1 MISVKNKEPQI
12 YYGSKTIKEVYKGS
26 TKIYPS
32 INQQAIMD
40 SLVCW
45 YDPGKQQCTNE
56 SMVANPV
63 LTDLS
68 GNGHDI
74 TCYNFGWSGMSG
86 IGGYMSD
93 FTKGYFYPTTKNE
106 SFDYLTPIKFHFVK
120 SFNTSGDIWKLK
132 YIGGKIK
139 LNVTGIPD
147 DANFRIGTLK
157 NTINLQ
163 NGINIL
169 DISSV
174 VDADSTYGFSL
185 SRTGECDITVEQL
198 PLYPN
203 ALVSDGVDDYAMV
216 EGLPILDDFT
226 IVAKRNYISG
236 DLYSSIA
243 SKFKNVSY
251 AYDGAFVFES
261 KIRGDINNISSA
273 KSFGEITRVS
283 NIPSEISYMTPT
295 SYNGTSINRGSETDG
310 DVLTLLRLR
319 LENYYMAAALYSFL
333 LFDRTLT
340 TAEIEWVKK
349 NMIESNDDAAEWYGV
364 EFYTTS
370 PNPDCIRI
378 GNPNLHRTLPVH
390 SLMRGCLLNDDG
402 SVNKYLDASTW
413 ESETRDGSQGQVM
426 VEVPDHY
433 MRFETDGNIQRVKL
447 STVPIAG
454 YRHIKKYYVSAYEAT
469 VQRSTT
475 MLCSVV
481 NMDADYRGGNNNA
494 ELDGTS
500 ATFLGKPATSISRT
514 NFRNYAR
521 KRKEGSSEWNCMTY
535 DIQKDLFWLFVIEY
549 ATLNTQK
556 AFNEALTADG
566 YHQGGLGPGVTEIDY
581 TKWGDFNGRHPF
593 IPCGHSDSLGNK
605 TGVVDYTMPTEY
617 DAASVKVCKVPRYR
631 GIENPFGHIWQWT
644 EGINVRISPNT
655 EDGGDGLSKVFVCS
669 DPSQFSDTGY
679 EGYQYVGDEAR
690 TEAYVKEVI
699 FGEGGEIMP
708 LVVGGSSTTFFP
720 DFHYTNIPKAETL
733 RGVVFGGLAYNGA
746 YAGFVYA
753 RSDYAPSASTAYFGS
768 RLCFIPAQRS
778 DTPRRLAPFG
788 KVAGQTGRFLYII

>member
-1 MISVKNKEPQI
+1 MAE
-12 YYGSKTIKEVYKGS
+12 IKIQGE
-26 TKIYPS
+26 T
-32 INQQAIMD
+32 INQRPEKTQLDGTEALLLQD
-40 SLVCW
+40 TEGTKHAKASTLKTFV
-45 YDPGKQQCTNE
+45 Q
-56 SMVANPV
+56 
-63 LTDLS
+63 TDLS
-68 GNGHDI
+68 GYI
-74 TCYNFGWSGMSG
+74 TEERLAQALEGYVTKEELDNLNIENLVMYG
-86 IGGYMSD
+86 IERD
-93 FTKGYFYPTTKNE
+93 KT
-106 SFDYLTPIKFHFVK
+106 V
-120 SFNTSGDIWKLK
+120 
-132 YIGGKIK
+132 
-139 LNVTGIPD
+139 
-147 DANFRIGTLK
+147 
-157 NTINLQ
+157 
-163 NGINIL
+163 
-169 DISSV
+169 SS
-174 VDADSTYGFSL
+174 
-185 SRTGECDITVEQL
+185 
-198 PLYPN
+198 
-203 ALVSDGVDDYAMV
+203 
-216 EGLPILDDFT
+216 
-226 IVAKRNYISG
+226 
-236 DLYSSIA
+236 
-243 SKFKNVSY
+243 
-251 AYDGAFVFES
+251 
-261 KIRGDINNISSA
+261 
-273 KSFGEITRVS
+273 
-283 NIPSEISYMTPT
+283 
-295 SYNGTSINRGSETDG
+295 
-310 DVLTLLRLR
+310 
-319 LENYYMAAALYSFL
+319 
-333 LFDRTLT
+333 
-340 TAEIEWVKK
+340 
-349 NMIESNDDAAEWYGV
+349 
-364 EFYTTS
+364 
-370 PNPDCIRI
+370 PDCTRI

-581 TKWGDFNGRHPF
+581 TKWGDFNGRYPF

-617 DAASVKVCKVPRYR
+617 DADSVKVFKVPRYR

-644 EGINVRISPNT
+644 EGINVRISPTT

-733 RGVVFGGLAYNGA
+733 RGVLFGGIASSGA
-746 YAGFVYA
+746 GAGFVFAY
-753 RSDYAPSASTAYFGS
+753 SNSAPSYTGANIGS
-768 RLCFIPAQRS
+768 RLCFIPA
-778 DTPRRLAPFG
+778 
-788 KVAGQTGRFLYII
+788 

>member
-1 MISVKNKEPQI
+1 MAEIQI
-12 YYGSKTIKEVYKGS
+12 QGET
-26 TKIYPS
+26 
-32 INQQAIMD
+32 INQRPEKTQLDGTEALLLQD
-40 SLVCW
+40 TEGTKHAKASTLKTFVQ
-45 YDPGKQQCTNE
+45 PE
-56 SMVANPV
+56 
-63 LTDLS
+63 LS
-68 GNGHDI
+68 GYI
-74 TCYNFGWSGMSG
+74 TKEGL
-86 IGGYMSD
+86 
-93 FTKGYFYPTTKNE
+93 TQALKGYVTKEELDN
-106 SFDYLTPIKFHFVK
+106 
-120 SFNTSGDIWKLK
+120 
-132 YIGGKIK
+132 
-139 LNVTGIPD
+139 LNIEDLVMYGIERD
-147 DANFRIGTLK
+147 KTV
-157 NTINLQ
+157 
-163 NGINIL
+163 
-169 DISSV
+169 SS
-174 VDADSTYGFSL
+174 
-185 SRTGECDITVEQL
+185 
-198 PLYPN
+198 
-203 ALVSDGVDDYAMV
+203 
-216 EGLPILDDFT
+216 
-226 IVAKRNYISG
+226 
-236 DLYSSIA
+236 
-243 SKFKNVSY
+243 
-251 AYDGAFVFES
+251 
-261 KIRGDINNISSA
+261 
-273 KSFGEITRVS
+273 
-283 NIPSEISYMTPT
+283 
-295 SYNGTSINRGSETDG
+295 
-310 DVLTLLRLR
+310 
-319 LENYYMAAALYSFL
+319 
-333 LFDRTLT
+333 
-340 TAEIEWVKK
+340 
-349 NMIESNDDAAEWYGV
+349 
-364 EFYTTS
+364 
-370 PNPDCIRI
+370 PDCTRI

-581 TKWGDFNGRHPF
+581 TKWGDFNGRYPF

-617 DAASVKVCKVPRYR
+617 DAASVNVCKVPRYR

-733 RGVVFGGLAYNGA
+733 RGVLFGGVAFNGA
-746 YAGFVYA
+746 FAGFVFAYSA
-753 RSDYAPSASTAYFGS
+753 YAPSNTDADFGS
-768 RLCFIPAQRS
+768 RLCFIPA
-778 DTPRRLAPFG
+778 
-788 KVAGQTGRFLYII
+788 

>member
-1 MISVKNKEPQI
+1 MTFDDIKEMHI
-12 YYGSKTIKEVYKGS
+12 GSKKVKEAWLNGRQV
-26 TKIYPS
+26 YPS
-32 INQQAIMD
+32 EKRIMD

-56 SMVANPV
+56 SMAANPV
-63 LTDLS
+63 LADLS

-74 TCYNFGWSGMSG
+74 TCYNFAWTEESG
-86 IGGYMSD
+86 IS
-93 FTKGYFYPTTKNE
+93 TTN
-106 SFDYLTPIKFHFVK
+106 
-120 SFNTSGDIWKLK
+120 
-132 YIGGKIK
+132 
-139 LNVTGIPD
+139 
-147 DANFRIGTLK
+147 
-157 NTINLQ
+157 
-163 NGINIL
+163 
-169 DISSV
+169 
-174 VDADSTYGFSL
+174 
-185 SRTGECDITVEQL
+185 
-198 PLYPN
+198 YPN

-216 EGLPILDDFT
+216 EGLPILTDYT
-226 IVAKRNYISG
+226 VIAKRSYQGFEQNLR
-236 DLYSSIA
+236 DNNIA
-243 SKFKNVSY
+243 LAGKSTASEN
-251 AYDGAFVFES
+251 GAFMLERLLRTGNYSEYNFG
-261 KIRGDINNISSA
+261 RYNDITLHNNI
-273 KSFGEITRVS
+273 IT
-283 NIPSEISYMTPT
+283 YATKF
-295 SYNGTSINRGSETDG
+295 SYNGVQKLNAGELPDTD
-310 DVLTLLRLR
+310 TLFLFTKARY
-319 LENYYMAAALYSFL
+319 NSVVQAALYSFL

-433 MRFETDGNIQRVKL
+433 MRFETDGNIRRVKL

-581 TKWGDFNGRHPF
+581 TKWGDFNGRYPF

-690 TEAYVKEVI
+690 TDAYVKEVI

-733 RGVVFGGLAYNGA
+733 RGVLFGGAAYYGA
-746 YAGFVYA
+746 NAGFVFAY
-753 RSDYAPSASTAYFGS
+753 SYCAPSFTSAHFGS
-768 RLCFIPAQRS
+768 RLCFIPA
-778 DTPRRLAPFG
+778 
-788 KVAGQTGRFLYII
+788 